1 MKGDRSMADMLVKL
15 YPLPTAPGL
24 ENALREK
31 GIVIKKALGPDMSK
45 IVAFT
50 EKNGHPGWADEIR
63 ICFTNH
69 PASCYIAVKN
79 KEIVGFGCYET
90 TARGFFG
97 PTLVKSSERRQGIGK
112 VLLLK
117 CLESL
122 RELGYAYAF
131 IGWPAE
137 DAIHFY
143 QEATGGIMIPGGAG
157 VYTRLAGI
165 DE

>member
-1 MKGDRSMADMLVKL
+1 MADMLVKL

-24 ENALREK
+24 EDALREK
-31 GIVIKKALGPDMSK
+31 GIVIKKALGPDMSR

-50 EKNGHPGWADEIR
+50 EENGHPGWADEIR

-97 PTLVKSSERRQGIGK
+97 PTLVKDTERRQGIGK
-112 VLLLK
+112 ALLLK

-143 QEATGGIMIPGGAG
+143 QEATGGMMIPGGAG

>member
-1 MKGDRSMADMLVKL
+1 MADMLVKL

-31 GIVIKKALGPDMSK
+31 GIVTKKALGPDMSK

-50 EKNGHPGWADEIR
+50 EENGHPGWADEIR

>member
-1 MKGDRSMADMLVKL
+1 MADMLVKL

-24 ENALREK
+24 EESLRAK
-31 GIVIKKALGPDMSK
+31 GVTIKKALAPDMSK
-45 IVAFT
+45 IIAFT
-50 EKNGHPGWADEIR
+50 EENGHPGWADEIR
-63 ICFTNH
+63 VCFANQ
-69 PASCYIAVKN
+69 PASCYIAVKD
-79 KEIVGFGCYET
+79 KQIVGFGCYES

-97 PTLVKSSERRQGIGK
+97 PTLVAESARRQGIGK
-112 VLLLK
+112 LLLLK

-143 QEATGGIMIPGGAG
+143 QVATGGMMIPDEGHG
-157 VYTRLAGI
+157 VYSRLIGV
-165 DE
+165 DD

>member
-1 MKGDRSMADMLVKL
+1 MADMLVKL

-24 ENALREK
+24 EDALHEK
-31 GIVIKKALGPDMSK
+31 GVVIKKALGPDMSK

-50 EKNGHPGWADEIR
+50 EENGHPGWADEIR

-90 TARGFFG
+90 TAKGFFG
-97 PTLVKSSERRQGIGK
+97 PTLVKDSERRQGIGK
-112 VLLLK
+112 ILLLK

-143 QEATGGIMIPGGAG
+143 QEATGGMMIPGGAG
-157 VYTRLAGI
+157 VYTRMVGI

>member
-1 MKGDRSMADMLVKL
+1 MADMLVKL

-24 ENALREK
+24 EETLREK

-45 IVAFT
+45 IVTFT
-50 EKNGHPGWADEIR
+50 EENGHRGWADEIR

-79 KEIVGFGCYET
+79 KEIIGFGCYET

-97 PTLVKSSERRQGIGK
+97 PTLVKESERRQGVGK
-112 VLLLK
+112 ALLLK

-137 DAIHFY
+137 NAIHFY
-143 QEATGGIMIPGGAG
+143 QEATGGMMIPGGAG
-157 VYTRLAGI
+157 VYTRLAAI